1 MGRKNNGLNYF
12 SKRKE
17 NMEKAQEIVQ
27 WEERNC
33 KEEIKDLV
41 KRTELIQDTGTMHS
55 GPCKFEQPEVEV
67 VQCSTVDAIMAEYAK
82 GNRVCAL
89 NFASYKNPGG
99 MFLEGSMAQEESLCH
114 ASLLYPVLSSTQVR
128 TIFYDRHQGNLNKAL
143 YRSDMLYTPDI
154 PFWQHGEEAKAS
166 IITCAAPNKKAAQ
179 KYQGVPD
186 AVCKEAMEERI
197 AAVLN
202 AAHSKGEEVLI
213 LGAFGCGV
221 FGNDVREVAE
231 IFRDELN
238 LLFYGTFRR
247 IVFAVLDEPSCK
259 IMKEVLIH

>member
-1 MGRKNNGLNYF
+1 
-12 SKRKE
+12 
-17 NMEKAQEIVQ
+17 
-27 WEERNC
+27 
-33 KEEIKDLV
+33 
-41 KRTELIQDTGTMHS
+41 
-55 GPCKFEQPEVEV
+55 
-67 VQCSTVDAIMAEYAK
+67 
-82 GNRVCAL
+82 
-89 NFASYKNPGG
+89 

-114 ASLLYPVLSSTQVR
+114 ASLLYPVLNSTQVR

>member
-1 MGRKNNGLNYF
+1 MTAPGQ
-12 SKRKE
+12 S
-17 NMEKAQEIVQ
+17 
-27 WEERNC
+27 
-33 KEEIKDLV
+33 
-41 KRTELIQDTGTMHS
+41 
-55 GPCKFEQPEVEV
+55 EQ
-67 VQCSTVDAIMAEYAK
+67 S
-82 GNRVCAL
+82 
-89 NFASYKNPGG
+89 
-99 MFLEGSMAQEESLCH
+99 
-114 ASLLYPVLSSTQVR
+114 
-128 TIFYDRHQGNLNKAL
+128 L

-154 PFWQHGEEAKAS
+154 PFWQHGKEAKAS

-247 IVFAVLDEPSCK
+247 IVFAILDEPSCK

>member
-1 MGRKNNGLNYF
+1 M
-12 SKRKE
+12 
-17 NMEKAQEIVQ
+17 
-27 WEERNC
+27 
-33 KEEIKDLV
+33 
-41 KRTELIQDTGTMHS
+41 
-55 GPCKFEQPEVEV
+55 
-67 VQCSTVDAIMAEYAK
+67 
-82 GNRVCAL
+82 
-89 NFASYKNPGG
+89 
-99 MFLEGSMAQEESLCH
+99 
-114 ASLLYPVLSSTQVR
+114 
-128 TIFYDRHQGNLNKAL
+128 
-143 YRSDMLYTPDI
+143 
-154 PFWQHGEEAKAS
+154 
-166 IITCAAPNKKAAQ
+166 
-179 KYQGVPD
+179 PD